1 MQIEII
7 KGAGRDD
14 TVRITRSDGSIASAA
29 VPKKG
34 PLPHDA
40 VHVIV
45 ESELAFRA
53 GFIGLI
59 AAGRAPGE
67 IASFAAAM
75 GHSSARKAHTPDA
88 SIVELIQAERLVECF
103 EAEAWGKPADLETL
117 QSVADAG
124 FAESLVPRIVLTEA
138 GIGRIR
144 ARLDQL
150 KADWLPLEPGAKLTF
165 IWDTP
170 AGGGPLSDLQDLP
183 HA

>member
-14 TVRITRSDGSIASAA
+14 TLRVTRADGSVAQAQVS
-29 VPKKG
+29 KKG

-45 ESELAFRA
+45 ESELGFGA

-59 AAGRAPGE
+59 AAGRDPGE
-67 IASFAAAM
+67 IANLAAAM

-88 SIVELIQAERLVECF
+88 AIIELIQAERLVECF
-103 EAEAWGKPADLETL
+103 EAEAWGGPADLETL
-117 QSVADAG
+117 QSVADAA
-124 FAESLVPRIVLTEA
+124 FADSLVPRIVLPETA
-138 GIGRIR
+138 IARIR

-150 KADWLPLEPGAKLTF
+150 KVDWLPLAPGAKLAF
-165 IWDTP
+165 IWDMP
-170 AGGGPLSDLQDLP
+170 APG
-183 HA
+183 